1 MMPLPCTPKVTHC
14 SFNVNS
20 IGFRFVLTSVAHLDT
35 TTEKILTS
43 GRRLMMITTITITH
57 SFIHLRVKKMMIQ
70 NLINL
75 KCGREEPG
83 NYQLLRIVW
92 CRGLTTCMA
101 AYRTGETIGQIF
113 ILWLRN
119 HKFWIKK
126 AHKTTTFSVMFVK
139 RERTFASWNP
149 KMMKRDISS
158 F

>member
-1 MMPLPCTPKVTHC
+1 MMPLPCTPKVTLC
-14 SFNVNS
+14 SFNVYS

-43 GRRLMMITTITITH
+43 GRRLMLITTITITH

-83 NYQLLRIVW
+83 NYQLLRILW